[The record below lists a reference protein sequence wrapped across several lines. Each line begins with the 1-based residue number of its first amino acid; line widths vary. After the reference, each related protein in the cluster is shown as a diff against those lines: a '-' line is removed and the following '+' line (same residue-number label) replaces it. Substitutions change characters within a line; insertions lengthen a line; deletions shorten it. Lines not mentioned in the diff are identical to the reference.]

1 MEIDVL
7 QHIKDLGKLKCALFT
22 SCTVRKNKLTAI
34 YTEGVG
40 KSWREAAERGKLV
53 LQKKWKTQTD
63 KENDIV
69 TIKRHD
75 NYSSSQIKTRE
86 KVIKGDKFNQEKAVL

>member
-1 MEIDVL
+1 MEIDVF
-7 QHIKDLGKLKCALFT
+7 QHIKDLGKLKSALFT
-22 SCTVRKNKLTAI
+22 SSTVRKNKLTAI
-34 YTEGVG
+34 FTESFC
-40 KSWREAAERGKLV
+40 KSCREVAERQIG
-53 LQKKWKTQTD
+53 LQKIWKTQTD

-69 TIKRHD
+69 TIKRHG